1 MQGTA
6 DFVSPEV
13 HMIPHIDAKKDEFQ
27 FKVINY
33 EPISLGSD
41 MWSVGVITYVLLS
54 GKDRIQGC
62 FKDKMNSTLGLSP
75 FLGNSNMETY
85 DNITACN
92 YTLDEEQFDNV
103 RL

>member
-13 HMIPHIDAKKDEFQ
+13 HMITHIDAKKDEFE
-27 FKVINY
+27 FKVVNY

-54 GKDRIQGC
+54 GKDRIQVC
-62 FKDKMNSTLGLSP
+62 LRMK
-75 FLGNSNMETY
+75 
-85 DNITACN
+85 
-92 YTLDEEQFDNV
+92 
-103 RL
+103 